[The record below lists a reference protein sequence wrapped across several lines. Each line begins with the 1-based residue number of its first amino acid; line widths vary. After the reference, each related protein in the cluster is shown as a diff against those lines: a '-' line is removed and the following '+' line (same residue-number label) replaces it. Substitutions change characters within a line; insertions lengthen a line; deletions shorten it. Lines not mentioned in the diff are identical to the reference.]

1 MKLSERL
8 INAINGD
15 GVISCKNA
23 HAIEDAVNFIRKYED
38 AEEQGR
44 LVILPCK
51 VGDAHGTR
59 DARPQRHPCRVQA
72 VRADRQR
79 RLPPLHAGKEG
90 GSTYMNDPVNHPAH
104 YTAGGVECIDAITAA
119 LACQID
125 PVSAWLTGQVI
136 KYLWRWPQKNGAEDL
151 RKARWY
157 LERLIA
163 HEEGK

>member
-1 MKLSERL
+1 
-8 INAINGD
+8 
-15 GVISCKNA
+15 
-23 HAIEDAVNFIRKYED
+23 
-38 AEEQGR
+38 
-44 LVILPCK
+44 
-51 VGDAHGTR
+51 
-59 DARPQRHPCRVQA
+59 
-72 VRADRQR
+72 
-79 RLPPLHAGKEG
+79 
-90 GSTYMNDPVNHPAH
+90 MNDPVNHPAH